1 MSKRERGGGGRN
13 EGNGKNEG
21 GKKVEEVT
29 MVGDKRS

>member
-1 MSKRERGGGGRN
+1 MSKRERGGGRN